1 MNADKLIKLGIDLR
15 NRWSGEVKTTCP
27 KCAHTRKKSK
37 DASLGVNID
46 DGLWKCH
53 HCGWSGSVNQYVR
66 PEGKPPAT
74 SQNIFDWFSARGIKK
89 ETVEA
94 FKISQSV
101 EWMPQTQKEHPVI
114 CFNYFMDDEL
124 INIKFKTRDKH
135 FKMVKDARKIPYN
148 IDSVKDKDYVI
159 ICEGEE
165 ETMVWHQSNFA
176 AISVPNGASKNNN
189 NLEWLDSVYEL
200 LENKT
205 IYLAT
210 DNDEPGRKLSED
222 IARRF
227 SASDVR
233 IIEFPVNQK
242 DANDCLKAYGQDFIT
257 RLFDDAKPLP
267 ISEISS
273 ASDYLSTIMSYHK
286 DGYPVGSLVDMSETD
301 KHLSW
306 NRGELVV
313 VTGIPGSGK
322 STWLDFMFLR
332 LAHLKG
338 WKFGI
343 FSPENVAP
351 LKMTRMSEQLLNKKL
366 SNMSEREIEVAINLI
381 GKSFW
386 FYNVETLEDYSI
398 NNLLRIAETMIKRNG
413 IDCLCLDPFNYIQ
426 QEDTDDSSNEKIG
439 NLLRKL
445 KQFAVK
451 NNVNVTLVA
460 HPRKMDKS
468 NGQYN
473 VPRLYD
479 ISGSHHFFNVPDV
492 GIAVHR
498 SFDNGTKDPVELHIQ
513 KIKWHFRGKL
523 GKVEYEFNRDS
534 GQYSEDGKFQNLLTY
549 KDGIQ
554 STANGMFTS
563 EEVWARGYGIQSMSN
578 MAQGDEESALF

>member
-1 MNADKLIKLGIDLR
+1 MNADRLIKLGIDLR
-15 NRWSGEVKTTCP
+15 NRWSGNVKTTCP
-27 KCAHTRKKSK
+27 KCANSRKKSK
-37 DASLGVNID
+37 DPSLSVNID
-46 DGLWKCH
+46 EGVWNCH
-53 HCGWSGSVNQYVR
+53 HCQWSGSVNQYVR
-66 PEGKPPAT
+66 PEPKPAVS
-74 SQNIFDWFSARGIKK
+74 SQNIFDWFSLRGIKK
-89 ETVEA
+89 ETVEH
-94 FKISQSV
+94 FGVSQAV

-114 CFNYFMDDEL
+114 CFNYFMDGEL
-124 INIKFKTRDKH
+124 INIKFKTREKH

-165 ETMVWHQSNFA
+165 ETMVWHQSGLA

-189 NLEWLDSVYEL
+189 NLDWLDSVYEL

-233 IIEFPVNQK
+233 IVEFPVSQK
-242 DANDCLKAYGQDFIT
+242 DANDCLKAYGQDFVT

-267 ISEISS
+267 VSEISN
-273 ASDYLSTIMSYHK
+273 AMDYLSTIQSYHK
-286 DGYPVGSLVDMSETD
+286 DGYPIGSHVDMAETD
-301 KHLSW
+301 AHISW

-322 STWLDFMFLR
+322 STWLDYMFIR

-338 WKFGI
+338 WKFGV

-351 LKMTRMSEQLLNKKL
+351 LKITRMTEQLLGKELKQMND
-366 SNMSEREIEVAINLI
+366 REIEVGTKVISN
-381 GKSFW
+381 SFW

-398 NNLLRIAETMIKRNG
+398 NNLLRIAETLIKRNG
-413 IDCLCLDPFNYIQ
+413 IDCLCLDPFNYIE
-426 QEDTDDSSNEKIG
+426 QEAGEESSNEKIG

-498 SFDNGTKDPVELHIQ
+498 TFDNGVKDPVEVHIQ

-523 GKVEYEFNRDS
+523 GKVEYDFNRAT
-534 GQYSEDGKFQNLLTY
+534 GQYSEDGKFYNLLNNASNKHTEV
-549 KDGIQ
+549 DMFPAEQAWARGQGIQ
-554 STANGMFTS
+554 STSAFET
-563 EEVWARGYGIQSMSN
+563 EIQTGI
-578 MAQGDEESALF
+578 F